1 MDALLVVKHSQSWV
15 CLSVHPEPHNN
26 TQVIVQLTR
35 KDHQNHVL
43 QAPLHS
49 TSDDE
54 TCITRLI
61 VDKPSSSTGSGSP
74 WDLAWERGIFQ
85 DGCCVGTTGHCGA
98 SGPQVVNALVF
109 LWPQHLLC
117 GR

>member
-1 MDALLVVKHSQSWV
+1 VDALLVVKHSQSWV
-15 CLSVHPEPHNN
+15 CLSVPPEPHNN

-54 TCITRLI
+54 TCMLQ
-61 VDKPSSSTGSGSP
+61 GSLWISP
-74 WDLAWERGIFQ
+74 VLALAQDLLGTWPGKGAFSKTDAVLVPRGIMEP
-85 DGCCVGTTGHCGA
+85 V
-98 SGPQVVNALVF
+98 ALK
-109 LWPQHLLC
+109 L
-117 GR
+117 